1 MSPREPGLFAGA
13 YIHAGSGTETEA
25 STMESDRH
33 KAIEARAYQIW
44 EESGQA
50 HGMHDEHWR
59 QAEQEV
65 DRAAQGTFGDLQDG
79 SLEERPTDDVTS
91 SPRRD
96 ARQDTPK
103 RSKR

>member
-1 MSPREPGLFAGA
+1 
-13 YIHAGSGTETEA
+13 
-25 STMESDRH
+25 MESDRH

-65 DRAAQGTFGDLQDG
+65 DAAADGTSSDLQEG
-79 SLEERPTDDVTS
+79 RLEERETDDVTS
-91 SPRRD
+91 SPQRD
-96 ARQDTPK
+96 AREDVPK
-103 RSKR
+103 RLKR